1 MTAPLDQIARHLQ
14 NGSPIWLFLDYD
26 GTLSDFAPNPDIIE
40 PKPEVIE
47 CIQQLAAHPLIRVS
61 IVSGRRLKH
70 VKDLVPV
77 SGILLAG
84 TYGIEILTPEEKN
97 VFREDYETIRPVL
110 EWLKPRWEAL
120 ITKHNGFY
128 LEDKGW
134 ALAIHARYA
143 NNHIASQVLA
153 AALKYIS
160 EITNTDQFRVLGGD
174 RFLEF
179 GSNKANKGE
188 TIRYLLD
195 QFPFKNALPVY
206 VGDDDKDEEAFEV
219 IIAAGGIAV
228 QVAAQ
233 DGSSLASARLD
244 NPKAVLAWLKTL
256 II

>member
-1 MTAPLDQIARHLQ
+1 MTTPLHQIEEHLQ

-47 CIQQLAAHPLIRVS
+47 CIQQLSAHPLIRVS

-84 TYGIEILTPEEKN
+84 TYGIEILTPDGKN

-120 ITKHNGFY
+120 IIKHDGFY

-143 NNHIASQVLA
+143 NNYVANQVLA
-153 AALKYIS
+153 AAQKCIR
-160 EITNTDQFRVLGGD
+160 EVNNNDQFRVLGGD

-179 GSNKANKGE
+179 GSKKANKGE

-195 QFPFKNALPVY
+195 QFPFNNALPVY

-228 QVAAQ
+228 QVALH

-244 NPKAVLAWLKTL
+244 SPKAVLDWLKNLAT
-256 II
+256 

>member
-1 MTAPLDQIARHLQ
+1 MTTPLNQIAKHLQ

-47 CIQQLAAHPLIRVS
+47 CVQQLSAHPLIRVS

-70 VKDLVPV
+70 VKDLIPV

-84 TYGIEILTPEEKN
+84 TYGIEILTPEGKN

-110 EWLKPRWEAL
+110 DWLKPRWEAL
-120 ITKHNGFY
+120 ITRHSGFY

-134 ALAIHARYA
+134 ALAIHARFA
-143 NNHIASQVLA
+143 NNHVASQVLA
-153 AALKYIS
+153 AAQKYII
-160 EITNTDQFRVLGGD
+160 EIPNTDQFRVLGGD
-174 RFLEF
+174 KFLEF
-179 GSNKANKGE
+179 GSKKANKGE

-195 QFPFKNALPVY
+195 QFPFDNALPVY
-206 VGDDDKDEEAFEV
+206 VGDDDKDEEAFGV

-228 QVAAQ
+228 QVAVQ

-244 NPKAVLAWLKTL
+244 NPKAVLNWLKTL
-256 II
+256 TT